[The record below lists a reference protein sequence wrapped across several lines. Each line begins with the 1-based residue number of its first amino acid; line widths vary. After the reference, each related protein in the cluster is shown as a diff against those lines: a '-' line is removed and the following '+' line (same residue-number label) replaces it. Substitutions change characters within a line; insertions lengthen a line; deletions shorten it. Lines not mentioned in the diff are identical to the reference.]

1 MLNTVP
7 QLDTLDNTLD
17 ELYDCATDVSSTNND
32 NVESLDDDV
41 LECLGET
48 REYDAFVEGRIAGAQ
63 KAAEDFK
70 EKLVQVSGWRSACRS
85 VPLI

>member
-1 MLNTVP
+1 MLNTIP
-7 QLDTLDNTLD
+7 QLDTLENTLD
-17 ELYDCATDVSSTNND
+17 GLEDCTTDVSSRNND
-32 NVESLDDDV
+32 NVETLDDDV
-41 LECLGET
+41 LEPFGET

-63 KAAEDFK
+63 KEAEDLK